1 MNQEEQLFLKRLED
15 LANMADRRSTITFTD
30 FMNLNELNI
39 LHTYA
44 GKLSYLRVE
53 TFGGYDTAER
63 QMAAFIPDALLIM
76 GEDFSFPIR
85 CVHIS
90 PANRKFAEDLS
101 HRDYLGAILN
111 LGIDRSKTG
120 DILVRDN
127 EAWLFCA
134 ESMEDFIIREL
145 TRVRHTAVRCESVK
159 PDGVTAVCRTEMI
172 SGTVSSVRLDSVIA
186 LAFHVSRSK
195 ISSLIPEGCVYV
207 NARLVISNGH
217 PLKEGDLVSV
227 RGMGRFRYTGVR
239 SESRKGRLFVEIE
252 KYV

>member
-101 HRDYLGAILN
+101 HRDY
-111 LGIDRSKTG
+111 
-120 DILVRDN
+120 
-127 EAWLFCA
+127 W
-134 ESMEDFIIREL
+134 
-145 TRVRHTAVRCESVK
+145 
-159 PDGVTAVCRTEMI
+159 
-172 SGTVSSVRLDSVIA
+172 
-186 LAFHVSRSK
+186 
-195 ISSLIPEGCVYV
+195 
-207 NARLVISNGH
+207 
-217 PLKEGDLVSV
+217 
-227 RGMGRFRYTGVR
+227 GRY
-239 SESRKGRLFVEIE
+239 
-252 KYV
+252 